1 MKLKVLGSSSAG
13 NCYLIESKGQTL
25 VLEAGVKLIEIKKA
39 VGFDLSRIKG
49 VLITHEHGD
58 HAKSISDV
66 MKAGIETYASYGTF
80 RKTGV
85 SMGAAFQNYLEPG
98 KRTQIGEFTVVP
110 FRAEHDA
117 AEPLGFLISHPESGK
132 ILFATDTA
140 NMDRYQF
147 NGLSHI
153 LIEANYSQ
161 DIADQNIMNG
171 SLNAKRHGRV
181 IQSHMSI
188 DDCVEFLNRT
198 DLTQT
203 RNIILI
209 HLSNEQSN
217 ANKFKIRVEEQTGK
231 PALIAEPG
239 MIVDLTKSKF

>member
-25 VLEAGVKLIEIKKA
+25 VLEAGVKLIDIKKA

-181 IQSHMSI
+181 IRSHMSI

-198 DLTQT
+198 DLSET

-209 HLSNEQSN
+209 HLSDGQSDAREFQN
-217 ANKFKIRVEEQTGK
+217 RVTSQTGK
-231 PALIAEPG
+231 QTWVAEPG
-239 MIVDLTKSKF
+239 LTINIAKTPF